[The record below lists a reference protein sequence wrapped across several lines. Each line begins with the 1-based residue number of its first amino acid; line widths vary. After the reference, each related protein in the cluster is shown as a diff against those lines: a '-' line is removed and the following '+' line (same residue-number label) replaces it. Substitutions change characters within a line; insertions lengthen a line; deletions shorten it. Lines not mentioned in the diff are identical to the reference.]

1 MVESLEKKE
10 WLNQLFDLY
19 GDLLTEK
26 QQSYFKLYYF
36 EDYSLQEIAEVFEVS
51 RNAVFDHLKKTEDHL
66 ISYENTLKLYQK
78 REERAMLILELEQKG
93 LSELAEKMRKLDE

>member
-1 MVESLEKKE
+1 MESFEKKA

-51 RNAVFDHLKKTEDHL
+51 RNAVFDQLKKTEDYL
-66 ISYENTLKLYQK
+66 VGYEHTLKCFEK
-78 REERAMLILELEQKG
+78 REARAKLILEIEEKG
-93 LSELAEKMRKLDE
+93 LTELAEKMRKLDE

>member
-1 MVESLEKKE
+1 MESLEKKE